1 MGTLLASTFAA
12 ALVVAACGTSTVSP
26 AAVEGT
32 PGIASLTAFPPQ
44 QVRDAIVA
52 RMDIGI
58 APLTPLEREQ
68 VTASRDDAVETALA
82 SRGIGVPGPEY
93 KGEIAWTNAG
103 FVYLASYTP
112 PIGPG
117 MHGGGTPDRTPFPA
131 YLVQVLAP
139 PIAGYPGHN
148 TALVIVDARS
158 GQLVSTMGTCNGPL
172 CGPQ

>member
-1 MGTLLASTFAA
+1 MERLLASTFAV
-12 ALVVAACGTSTVSP
+12 ALVLAACGTSTVSP
-26 AAVEGT
+26 AGLEGT

-52 RMDIGI
+52 RMGFGI
-58 APLTPLEREQ
+58 DPLAPLEREQ
-68 VTASRDDAVETALA
+68 VVVSSDDAVETALA

-112 PIGPG
+112 PIGRG
-117 MHGGGTPDRTPFPA
+117 MHGGGIPDRTPFPA

-139 PIAGYPGHN
+139 PIAGYPGSN
-148 TALVIVDARS
+148 AALVIVDARS
-158 GQLVSTMGTCNGPL
+158 GELVSTMGSCIGPL
-172 CGPQ
+172 CRPP